1 MASRLKSVTA
11 RVGSGGAAGAGRR
24 EMLRRAQLIRV
35 ASRYGGLV
43 MLIVLFLV
51 FAATMSDTF
60 LTDTNLQGVAANQA
74 VPGLLAVALLLPLVA
89 GEFDFSAGAVL
100 GAAMVFMAILTGEK
114 DISWQL
120 AALVVL
126 CGGALTGLINGLLVA
141 KVGIHSFVA
150 TLAVSGIVS
159 GAALWASNGEV
170 LFENIPTGLTD
181 AGTKFLWEIPLP
193 VVYLLCVA
201 ALVWYVLRATPWGR
215 YQEAVGKG
223 RRAATL
229 SGVPVNRQVI
239 TGFVAGGALAAV
251 AGIVNIAQLGSA
263 PPNLGP
269 PLLLSAY
276 AAAFLGSTMFRP
288 GFPNIP
294 GTIVAVFLIA
304 IAINGLELAGVSSFI
319 EPILT
324 GIVLI
329 LAVSL
334 SRLEALTILKRSS
347 AAPGAR
353 EPDEV

>member
-1 MASRLKSVTA
+1 MDTR
-11 RVGSGGAAGAGRR
+11 AGV
-24 EMLRRAQLIRV
+24 IRF
-35 ASRYGGLV
+35 ASRYGGLL
-43 MLIVLFLV
+43 MLIVLFVV
-51 FAATMSDTF
+51 FGATMSDTF

-74 VPGLLAVALLLPLVA
+74 VPGLLALALLLPLVS

-100 GAAMVFMAILTGEK
+100 GAAMVFMAILTGEEGVA
-114 DISWQL
+114 WQL
-120 AALVVL
+120 AALLVIV
-126 CGGALTGLINGLLVA
+126 GGALVGIVNGLLVA
-141 KVGIHSFVA
+141 KLGIHSFVA
-150 TLAVSGIVS
+150 TLAVSGVVS
-159 GAALWASNGEV
+159 GAALWASDGQV
-170 LFENIPTGLTD
+170 LFEGIPTGLTS
-181 AGTKFLWEIPLP
+181 AGRDFVWEVPLP
-193 VVYLLCVA
+193 VIYMLTVA
-201 ALVWYVLRATPWGR
+201 AGVWYVLRGTPWGR

-229 SGVPVNRQVI
+229 SGVPVTRQVV
-239 TGFVAGGALAAV
+239 TGFVAGGALAAL

-276 AAAFLGSTMFRP
+276 AAAFLGAAMLRP
-288 GFPNIP
+288 GFPNVP

-334 SRLEALTILKRSS
+334 SRLEALTMLRR
-347 AAPGAR
+347 GASGADGR
-353 EPDEV
+353 EAEGP